1 MSLKWDLFW
10 LILKCVAH
18 FSTALYLKDY
28 KLFFL
33 LYVHKYCLINFRF
46 RQNMLEHLSS
56 TLPKIVRFFF
66 KIADESFSVMR
77 DLTLKLQLGLAFFW
91 FCFSFFNQ
99 PS

>member
-1 MSLKWDLFW
+1 
-10 LILKCVAH
+10 
-18 FSTALYLKDY
+18 
-28 KLFFL
+28 
-33 LYVHKYCLINFRF
+33 
-46 RQNMLEHLSS
+46 MLEHLSS